1 MNWYI
6 LPVSLLYHVYI
17 PCISCMYLVH
27 ICMYCMY
34 LSVFFAAKIVRR
46 IDTYK
51 YKQYIQICTRYIQ
64 ICTRYIVDTYK
75 IQADTYSSHRG
86 FVACISI
93 FGRFIVCISVCM
105 CISCVYLVCILRGVH
120 IRLYLH
126 VSACI
131 CMYLHVC
138 LYRNTLLQP
147 CFEGVHMCMYQCVS
161 VCMFMYVYV
170 CVCIIDISLQYL
182 YVLYAMAQN
191 STQAVTA
198 SSNDPLLG
206 RESAGPTQGDPG
218 QVPDHFTPPSGTHPR
233 TRFGA
238 PERAARV
245 GGGQS
250 ESLVPPIGLP

>member
-1 MNWYI
+1 M
-6 LPVSLLYHVYI
+6 S
-17 PCISCMYLVH
+17 LVH
-27 ICMYCMY
+27 AVIPPR
-34 LSVFFAAKIVRR
+34 AASKMIWREGAAPPGRKRTLPRR
-46 IDTYK
+46 KTPI
-51 YKQYIQICTRYIQ
+51 
-64 ICTRYIVDTYK
+64 
-75 IQADTYSSHRG
+75 
-86 FVACISI
+86 
-93 FGRFIVCISVCM
+93 
-105 CISCVYLVCILRGVH
+105 
-120 IRLYLH
+120 
-126 VSACI
+126 
-131 CMYLHVC
+131 
-138 LYRNTLLQP
+138 QP
-147 CFEGVHMCMYQCVS
+147 CFKGVHMCMYRGVS
-161 VCMFMYVYV
+161 VCMCMYVYV

-238 PERAARV
+238 RKRAARV